1 MVRNM
6 ELCLEAERLES
17 FLVRSS
23 GVQAGFRVQG
33 LRSLGLWECCEFGGF
48 SVYLVRALVFKV
60 WGSGQG

>member
-48 SVYLVRALVFKV
+48 SGLPC
-60 WGSGQG
+60 